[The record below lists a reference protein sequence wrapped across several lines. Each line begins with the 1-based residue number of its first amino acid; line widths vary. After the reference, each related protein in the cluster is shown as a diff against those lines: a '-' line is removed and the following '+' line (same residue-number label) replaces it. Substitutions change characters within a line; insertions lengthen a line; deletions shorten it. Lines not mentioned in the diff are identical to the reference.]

1 MGGEPPKAPY
11 GFVQYCASTVV
22 RSNREWS
29 SQVRNMEGCLGSPA
43 KRLVYSSV
51 HFLCVR
57 VRSYQLGDRRTGT
70 EEMERFC
77 RPLPYHLATR
87 TAETA
92 GLPKPTR
99 SIRPKPRVSAG
110 IFVGTCHQ
118 AGARVQLTP
127 GSPQAR
133 APDPIV
139 DLTAGPL
146 EPGLEARVVPHLVV
160 DPRGDEVGLPP
171 TDETACPRV
180 TDWSSAGP
188 IAPQWSNHIVLQRAF
203 FLSSILSW
211 TGPPNLVN
219 TRAISSSNL
228 EGNSFR
234 IGDRAR
240 VLSGRSR
247 SASSRADVGEKPLAV
262 LRHLPDR
269 RGWRHSLV
277 VTRTPHNHL
286 DQHGREGEPLCR
298 KPIDQPPRVSS
309 IAPLPDD
316 AFRLQALQAVRQN
329 VGGNPF
335 PPRHEILVRGAPLE
349 H

>member
-1 MGGEPPKAPY
+1 MRHSSRVGSGTMPRFTMVAQRRRSE
-11 GFVQYCASTVV
+11 
-22 RSNREWS
+22 SNRRIEVLQTS
-29 SQVRNMEGCLGSPA
+29 ALPLGYGAARRKLAISLDFLNPPREVLPTSLSLRRAAPA
-43 KRLVYSSV
+43 ES
-51 HFLCVR
+51 
-57 VRSYQLGDRRTGT
+57 
-70 EEMERFC
+70 
-77 RPLPYHLATR
+77 R
-87 TAETA
+87 TAEIA
-92 GLPKPTR
+92 GLPSPLEEYALSQESVWGFLWVLVVR
-99 SIRPKPRVSAG
+99 
-110 IFVGTCHQ
+110 Q
-118 AGARVQLTP
+118 AHC
-127 GSPQAR
+127 GSSPNVHPQAR

-139 DLTAGPL
+139 DLAAGPL
-146 EPGLEARVVPHLVV
+146 EPGLEAWVVPHLVV

-180 TDWSSAGP
+180 ADWSSAGP
-188 IAPQWSNHIVLQRAF
+188 IAPQRSNHIVLQRAF

-240 VLSGRSR
+240 VLNGRAR

-286 DQHGREGEPLCR
+286 DQHGREGEPLWR
-298 KPIDQPPRVSS
+298 KPID
-309 IAPLPDD
+309 
-316 AFRLQALQAVRQN
+316 
-329 VGGNPF
+329 
-335 PPRHEILVRGAPLE
+335 
-349 H
+349 

>member
-118 AGARVQLTP
+118 AGALVQLTP

-160 DPRGDEVGLPP
+160 DPRGDEVEL
-171 TDETACPRV
+171 
-180 TDWSSAGP
+180 
-188 IAPQWSNHIVLQRAF
+188 
-203 FLSSILSW
+203 
-211 TGPPNLVN
+211 
-219 TRAISSSNL
+219 
-228 EGNSFR
+228 
-234 IGDRAR
+234 
-240 VLSGRSR
+240 
-247 SASSRADVGEKPLAV
+247 LAY
-262 LRHLPDR
+262 
-269 RGWRHSLV
+269 
-277 VTRTPHNHL
+277 
-286 DQHGREGEPLCR
+286 GREGVRPF
-298 KPIDQPPRVSS
+298 QPRERLLRVAGPRVILRTPRAV
-309 IAPLPDD
+309 IAGLRSE
-316 AFRLQALQAVRQN
+316 AW
-329 VGGNPF
+329 
-335 PPRHEILVRGAPLE
+335 GATI
-349 H
+349 